1 MNMEKLN
8 LSRPNLDCDP
18 PLIGEVGDVWYC
30 PGCARKFTYIMMLA
44 DDVPVGYAW
53 FTDETEGLV

>member
-1 MNMEKLN
+1 MNV
-8 LSRPNLDCDP
+8 DCDP

-30 PGCARKFTYIMMLA
+30 PGCARKFSYIVMLV
-44 DDVPVGYAW
+44 DDLPVGYAW